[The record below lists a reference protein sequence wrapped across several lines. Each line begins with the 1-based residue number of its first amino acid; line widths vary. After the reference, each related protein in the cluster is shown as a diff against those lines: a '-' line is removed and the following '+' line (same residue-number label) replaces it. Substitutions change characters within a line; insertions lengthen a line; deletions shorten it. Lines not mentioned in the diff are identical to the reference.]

1 MSLFRMGATVRGQ
14 PILIPRFDTQES
26 DEMRTFGRLVF
37 SLGAVALLASP
48 AMAQRGGGGFGGGYG
63 ALLTNKGV
71 QKELK
76 LDDDQ
81 VAKADKVAAEIREKM
96 MGLREKLQDVPQ
108 EERGEKMAELMK
120 SINDDAKKSLADVLK
135 PEQTKRLEQI
145 RLQQNPA
152 QSLAEADVQKSLKLT
167 DDQKDKI
174 KSINTESGTQMREIF
189 QSAQNDR
196 EGAMKR
202 IAELRKETTAKVT
215 GLLTADQKATWK
227 EMTGEPYEVKFEPRP
242 AR

>member
-1 MSLFRMGATVRGQ
+1 
-14 PILIPRFDTQES
+14 
-26 DEMRTFGRLVF
+26 MRTLGRLAL

-48 AMAQRGGGGFGGGYG
+48 AMAQRGGGFGGGGYG

-76 LDDDQ
+76 LGDDQ
-81 VAKADKVAAEIREKM
+81 VTKADKVAADIREKM

-135 PEQTKRLEQI
+135 PDQVKRLDQI

-174 KSINTESGTQMREIF
+174 KAINTESGTQMREIF

-227 EMTGEPYEVKFEPRP
+227 EMTGEAYEVKFEPRP